1 MTPRRKLE
9 IIVAVSTIMSFA
21 AAAGAMYLATERY
34 EAATRGEQVERDRTL
49 VERYVN
55 EFVWQRHAGDVQT
68 LASDIANESGLR
80 NAVATS
86 NRDAVAQLLPLM
98 GRRYAVTS
106 GQIALLGVTVYDA
119 NGVVLSEHMRTPG
132 QRTTGALSSLLAARQ
147 WNERYARLRHV
158 WTLDGTPYLSVA
170 VPIGGLKQINGYVA
184 VHVDPLHA
192 LRDLDS
198 DLAMH
203 VRVTSL
209 DGARALVELSKYRIP
224 EDATKLSAEVVIREP
239 EGTPVFRVEMQ
250 SDESTSARM
259 MATIRAWSFV
269 TLFAVLSLISILTGA
284 LVLLVSRR
292 MAREEASAAKTALD
306 ARRIEERN
314 ADLQMHN
321 EMLRQ
326 SEEALQVQNQRFAAA
341 LNNMAHG
348 MSMFDSQQRLVV
360 CNKLYLEMYRLPQE
374 LGRPGTPLKAILEAR
389 VAAGAA
395 PTGNPDHVAEI
406 LQTVPQGESRYTVR
420 ELGDGRI
427 VAVAY
432 QPMAGGGWVVVH
444 QDITAQ
450 KRAEIEIAH
459 MAHHDALTNLPNR
472 VLLRERLEQALV
484 DVRRGGQLA
493 VLYLDVDHFKSINDT
508 LGHAIGDELL
518 KAVAGR
524 LHGCLRESDTI
535 ARLGGDEFAIIQTG
549 FGQLSEVAG
558 LASRIREV
566 ITPPYELDG
575 HQVPADVSIGISI
588 APNDAIEP
596 DQLLK
601 NADMALY
608 RSKSDGRGTF
618 RFFAPEMDDR
628 VKARRTLELDLR
640 KAIANGEFELYY
652 QPLVNLGNQ
661 KISCCEALLR
671 WHHPHRGMVP
681 PAEFIPVA
689 EETGVIN
696 QIGEWVLRQ
705 ACLEAATWPD
715 DIAVAVNLSPLQFKN
730 NSLAPSIIGALAASG
745 LPARRLEVEIT
756 EAVLLQNNEATLAT
770 LHQLRSLGVRIAMD
784 DFGTGY
790 SSLSYLRSFP
800 FDKIK
805 IDRSFISDIAE
816 NDDSGAIVQA
826 VTSLAGRMNMATT
839 AEGVETQGQLDK
851 VQMLGCTEMQ
861 GYLYSRPVPARDVV
875 RLFPSRERKS
885 FSAA

>member
-9 IIVAVSTIMSFA
+9 IIVAASSVMRFI

-34 EAATRGEQVERDRTL
+34 ELASHAEQIERVRTL

-55 EFVWQRHAGDVQT
+55 EFVWRRHAGDVQA
-68 LASDIANESGLR
+68 LAGDIANESGLR
-80 NAVATS
+80 SAVAAS

-106 GQIALLGVTVYDA
+106 GQIALLGVTVYDP
-119 NGVVLSEHMRTPG
+119 NGLVLAEHMRLPG
-132 QRTTGALSSLLAARQ
+132 QHATGLLSSLLAERQ

-158 WTLDGTPYLSVA
+158 WTRDGTPYLSVA

-203 VRVTSL
+203 VRITSL
-209 DGARALVELSKYRIP
+209 DGAQTLVELSKYQIP
-224 EDATKLSAEVVIREP
+224 DDATKLNAEVVIREP

-250 SDESTSARM
+250 SDESTSTLM

-269 TLFAVLSLISILTGA
+269 TLFAVLSLISILTVA

-292 MAREEASAAKTALD
+292 MAREEADAAKTALD

-314 ADLQMHN
+314 ADLQTHN
-321 EMLRQ
+321 QTLRR

-348 MSMFDSQQRLVV
+348 MSMFDSEQRLVV
-360 CNKLYLEMYRLPQE
+360 CNDLYLEMYRLPRE

-389 VAAGAA
+389 VAAGVA
-395 PTGNPDHVAEI
+395 PAGNPDHVAEI
-406 LQTVPQGESRYTVR
+406 LAAVPQGESRHTVR

-472 VLLRERLEQALV
+472 LLLRERLEEALAH
-484 DVRRGGQLA
+484 VRRGGQLA
-493 VLYLDVDHFKSINDT
+493 VLYLDLDHFKSINDT

-518 KAVAGR
+518 KAVASR

-549 FGQLSEVAG
+549 FEQLSEVAG

-588 APNDAIEP
+588 APNDATEP

-618 RFFAPEMDDR
+618 RFFAPEMDER

-640 KAIANGEFELYY
+640 KAIVDGEFELYY
-652 QPLVNLGNQ
+652 QPLVNLGTQ
-661 KISCCEALLR
+661 EISCCEALLR
-671 WHHPHRGMVP
+671 WHHPDRGMVS

-689 EETGVIN
+689 EETGLIN

-715 DIAVAVNLSPLQFKN
+715 NIAVAVNLSPLQFKSN
-730 NSLAPSIIGALAASG
+730 GLAPAIISALAASG

-770 LHQLRSLGVRIAMD
+770 LHQLRNLGVRIAMD

-826 VTSLAGRMNMATT
+826 VTNLAGRLNMATT

-875 RLFPSRERKS
+875 RLFPSRKGKS
-885 FSAA
+885 VSAA